1 MSQDLFRDTPVRYLG
16 YANEIRKIFSFI
28 PTRGVWFTYG
38 VACAYIGCDV
48 ADKSINVVFNQI
60 PTDNLEERRRNRIRI
75 LSAYDALVWQSLAS
89 VVLPGITMNRLRWST
104 NLLFGKAFKTPPIR
118 SSKYISAFLVSL
130 AIPLIIKPIDE
141 AVDLF
146 LDLTLRPWLYG
157 TTMKPSPHK
166 FESM

>member
-16 YANEIRKIFSFI
+16 YANEIRKTFSFI

-60 PTDNLEERRRNRIRI
+60 PSENLEERRRIRI
-75 LSAYDALVWQSLAS
+75 LSACDALVWQSLAS

-104 NLLFGKAFKTPPIR
+104 KLLFGKAFKTPPIR
-118 SSKYISAFLVSL
+118 SSKYISAILVCL

-146 LDLTLRPWLYG
+146 LDLTLRPWLYR
-157 TTMKPSPHK
+157 TTMKPSK
-166 FESM
+166 DSINVNSF